1 MFVARWTGKIMNP
14 YYTHHTCKISKA
26 TIHHLALPHYTS
38 DYYQT
43 YMWDSTLVFRLISRI
58 PTDTLV

>member
-43 YMWDSTLVFRLISRI
+43 YMGDYPVLL
-58 PTDTLV
+58 